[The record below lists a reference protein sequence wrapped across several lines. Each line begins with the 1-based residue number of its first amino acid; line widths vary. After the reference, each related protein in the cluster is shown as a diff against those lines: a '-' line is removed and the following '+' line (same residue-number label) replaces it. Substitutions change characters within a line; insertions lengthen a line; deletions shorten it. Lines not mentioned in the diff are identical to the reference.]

1 MTENA
6 PTLALGATIAFGSTT
21 AVGWIPSALISRSR
35 LAGLR
40 SGDPEAALE
49 LLKTALGGAQ
59 TARHVGQVLLG
70 GEEPLGLEHRQRR
83 RAQPPLAGGHVLVDA
98 GLGAED
104 RSVADRQVVREPD
117 LARRDD
123 AAAEVARARD
133 PDLSHD
139 DRVLADLDVVTDLD
153 EVVDLGPAADDRP
166 AEHGAIDRRVGA
178 DVHVVLDHDG
188 TDLRDLAMAAAVED
202 VAESVAADDGAGLD
216 DHTAPEPHPFAQND
230 ARMEHRLLAH
240 LDERPD
246 IDERMHPDPRPYDR
260 ARGDHRQG
268 TDRGARVHV
277 RATMAKESRPAGVG
291 AGGWNSVSS
300 AIRACCGAL
309 ERRSG
314 PARPDICSETS
325 KAPARDV
332 SAAGRYRASIRK
344 EICSGPAASS
354 GATPVTR
361 RPGSPSSVAPRVLAS
376 SPSVNPAGVPIRAS
390 SSPEPAGRT
399 R

>member
-40 SGDPEAALE
+40 SGE
-49 LLKTALGGAQ
+49 
-59 TARHVGQVLLG
+59 
-70 GEEPLGLEHRQRR
+70 
-83 RAQPPLAGGHVLVDA
+83 
-98 GLGAED
+98 
-104 RSVADRQVVREPD
+104 
-117 LARRDD
+117 
-123 AAAEVARARD
+123 

-277 RATMAKESRPAGVG
+277 RVARHDGQGVDAGRCRRGGMEQREQRDQGLLRGARAQERTRQARHLLGDEQG
-291 AGGWNSVSS
+291 AGTRRLGGR
-300 AIRACCGAL
+300 AISGIDQEGDLLWSGRVERRHAGDATARVAL
-309 ERRSG
+309 ERRAEGLGKLPEREPGGRSHQG
-314 PARPDICSETS
+314 GFF
-325 KAPARDV
+325 
-332 SAAGRYRASIRK
+332 AGACLSRRASGVIRGPFFSSSSRSFSSSWRLPS
-344 EICSGPAASS
+344 ISFCITDFSRSSCSRA
-354 GATPVTR
+354 ATP
-361 RPGSPSSVAPRVLAS
+361 ADD
-376 SPSVNPAGVPIRAS
+376 RA
-390 SSPEPAGRT
+390 RT
-399 R
+399 RWTSM